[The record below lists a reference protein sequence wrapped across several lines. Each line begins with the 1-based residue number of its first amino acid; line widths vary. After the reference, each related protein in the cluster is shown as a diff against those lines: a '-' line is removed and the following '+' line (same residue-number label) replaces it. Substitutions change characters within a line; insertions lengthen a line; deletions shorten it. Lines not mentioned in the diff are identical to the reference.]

1 MHEVTTNL
9 KMLAEL
15 ILKLGFTTGFW
26 VWIIFYAAWAGARAL
41 RVPAHKPSPKLVR
54 AVESQKRERKAA

>member
-9 KMLAEL
+9 KMFAEL

-26 VWIIFYAAWAGARAL
+26 VWILVYAFVAWARAG
-41 RVPAHKPSPKLVR
+41 PCPT
-54 AVESQKRERKAA
+54 AVTQAGEFG

>member
-9 KMLAEL
+9 KMFAEL

-26 VWIIFYAAWAGARAL
+26 VWILVYAFVAWARAL
-41 RVPAHKPSPKLVR
+41 RVPAPRQSRKLVSS
-54 AVESQKRERKAA
+54 VESEERKAA